1 MKLLLIMK
9 NFETKSIN
17 SEKRK
22 ITSIRFIQISIRKLK
37 AKKEKFKKLLNKQE
51 SITKRETML
60 KES

>member
-1 MKLLLIMK
+1 MKLSLIMK

-22 ITSIRFIQISIRKLK
+22 TILIRFIQISIRKLK